1 MQPKGTLALIAVAF
15 LVAGCPELGST
26 PRPPGAP
33 EPSFAPPTVGEHD
46 GDLNVAGRLTFPGN
60 VRGTMTV
67 LAGGDLTLTGQ
78 VGKDLIVLEGGAAEV
93 RGIVGGD
100 VVNRGGDVT
109 VYGSVGGRVIDEGST
124 NTKVEPG
131 AIVGGRTVP

>member
-1 MQPKGTLALIAVAF
+1 MQPTRILALIAVAF
-15 LVAGCPELGST
+15 LVAGCPEPGST
-26 PRPPGAP
+26 PRASGAP
-33 EPSFAPPTVGEHD
+33 EPSLAPPVVGEHD
-46 GDLNVAGRLTFPGN
+46 GDLNVAGPLTFPGN

-109 VYGSVGGRVIDEGST
+109 VYGSVGGRVIDEGRT
-124 NTKVEPG
+124 KTKVQSG